1 MEMVMS
7 NEAVTVPSPES
18 GYEGF
23 LTCERV
29 ESAEL
34 RKAMLV
40 FSFNII
46 YIYVLLK
53 LKQEKLIVN
62 LG

>member
-1 MEMVMS
+1 MVMS
-7 NEAVTVPSPES
+7 NEAVVVSVVGS
-18 GYEGF
+18 AYVGF